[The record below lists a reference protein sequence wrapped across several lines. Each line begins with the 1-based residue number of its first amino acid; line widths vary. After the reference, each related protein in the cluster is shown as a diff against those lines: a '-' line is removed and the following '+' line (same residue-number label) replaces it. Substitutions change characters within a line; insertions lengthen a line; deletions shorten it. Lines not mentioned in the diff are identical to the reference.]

1 MVAAAARKNPG
12 QEDLTGAGI
21 CRRDRLKGYLVVNV

>member
-1 MVAAAARKNPG
+1 MVRSRGKKNPG